1 MGSYVGS
8 EDAPLIGGRTTTTSN
23 STGVGSGNIL
33 RGGGIST
40 VLCVFFAF
48 FLLLTLLDLFFV
60 VPPGMVGIVVTLGHI
75 ESFQSGLHSRIPWIS
90 HLELLSTKTQLLEE
104 KNAVPTKEGLSVS
117 LDTAVL
123 FRLDWSKA
131 ADLYREVGANYM
143 QVLIKPE
150 AASAVRG
157 LTSESEAKVLYSSG
171 RNLIQD
177 TIKQELTEK
186 LAPRG
191 IIIEDVLLKDMHLPQ
206 QLTAAIESKLRAEQE
221 SEQMEFVLK
230 KEQQEASRKAIEA
243 GGIADFQRI
252 VSEGISPM
260 LLKWKGV
267 EATEKFANSPN
278 TKLVLVGNG
287 ENGLPVIMNAGEQ

>member
-1 MGSYVGS
+1 MGTYIGS
-8 EDAPLIGGRTTTTSN
+8 EDAPLIGRRNNANTS
-23 STGVGSGNIL
+23 SLGGSMM
-33 RGGGIST
+33 GGGLRAA
-40 VLCVFFAF
+40 LCIFFGF
-48 FLLLTLLDLFFV
+48 FLLVTLLDLFFV
-60 VPPGMVGIVVTLGHI
+60 VPPGMVGVVVTLGHI
-75 ESFQSGLHSRIPWIS
+75 ESFQSGLHTRVPWIS
-90 HLELLSTKTQLLEE
+90 HLVLLTTKTQLLEE

-131 ADLYREVGANYM
+131 ADLYREVGADYIN
-143 QVLIKPE
+143 VLIKPE

-157 LTSESEAKVLYSSG
+157 LTSDSEAKALYSSG
-171 RNLIQD
+171 RNMIQD
-177 TIKQELTEK
+177 TIKEELTEK

-191 IIIEDVLLKDMHLPQ
+191 VIIQDVLLKDIHLPQ
-206 QLTAAIESKLRAEQE
+206 QLTEAIEMKLRAEQE
-221 SEQMEFVLK
+221 SEQMEFVLRK
-230 KEQQEASRKAIEA
+230 AQQEATRKAIEA

-278 TKLVLVGNG
+278 TKLVLVGNTA
-287 ENGLPVIMNAGEQ
+287 NGMPVILNADD